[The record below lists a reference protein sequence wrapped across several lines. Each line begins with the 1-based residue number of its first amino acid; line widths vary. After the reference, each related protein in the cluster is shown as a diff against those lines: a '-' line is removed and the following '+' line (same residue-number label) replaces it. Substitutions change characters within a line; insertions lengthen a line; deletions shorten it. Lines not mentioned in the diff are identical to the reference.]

1 MMISRTLLTLG
12 LVSVVIQSPAS
23 MLQGAGLS
31 ETRQNPLLQKSEL
44 PFGAPDFSKIQETDY
59 LPAIEEAIRQNRE
72 EINRIV
78 SNPEKP
84 TFENTVLA
92 FEKSGVLLDRVTSI
106 FFGLVSAHKTPV
118 IAETQKKVTPQLTDL
133 ENEIS
138 FNNVL
143 FQRIKTVYDNDYKN
157 LKGEDRRLLDKIYK
171 DFVRSGALLT
181 DAQMKRMK
189 QINLR
194 ISDLQQQWGNL
205 LPDATNNAVVWVQDK
220 AELAGLSEADIA
232 QCKKDAETRGSKA
245 PYCIVII
252 NTTQQPILT
261 SLDNRDLRRR
271 VYEASRHRADGS
283 QKDFNTFPIVVE
295 IAKLRAEKGEL
306 MG

>member
-1 MMISRTLLTLG
+1 M
-12 LVSVVIQSPAS
+12 
-23 MLQGAGLS
+23 
-31 ETRQNPLLQKSEL
+31 
-44 PFGAPDFSKIQETDY
+44 
-59 LPAIEEAIRQNRE
+59 
-72 EINRIV
+72 
-78 SNPEKP
+78 
-84 TFENTVLA
+84 
-92 FEKSGVLLDRVTSI
+92 
-106 FFGLVSAHKTPV
+106 
-118 IAETQKKVTPQLTDL
+118 
-133 ENEIS
+133 
-138 FNNVL
+138 
-143 FQRIKTVYDNDYKN
+143 
-157 LKGEDRRLLDKIYK
+157 
-171 DFVRSGALLT
+171 
-181 DAQMKRMK
+181 
-189 QINLR
+189 
-194 ISDLQQQWGNL
+194 
-205 LPDATNNAVVWVQDK
+205 QDK